1 MLVLSRRISEK
12 IVFPS
17 FNITVH
23 LLQAKRGMA
32 CLGIEA
38 PPEVLVLRQEVVAC
52 DGQRRNG
59 NRVEPMPS
67 ERNNRS
73 VTRRRPNISIGSQ
86 G

>member
-52 DGQRRNG
+52 DGKGAMETESSRCHLRETTG
-59 NRVEPMPS
+59 V
-67 ERNNRS
+67 
-73 VTRRRPNISIGSQ
+73 
-86 G
+86 